1 MLARLHAQAHE
12 IRLDL
17 HSRWLRRQER
27 AALRR
32 LGEDIA
38 TGTENEDTELRGVLA
53 EIAVARQQLG
63 ALAEERAA
71 SLADDWADLPRV
83 ATWIQPLVMTRGFC
97 GRAVLSHKA
106 SVVHRRLASLHEAAG
121 TLAARR
127 GPTPRLR
134 ELAEARDWLERL
146 TSEREQRLAAFG
158 GTAHPAWLRR
168 AATESAGLAGALLR
182 QLRSTLLPK
191 APALA
196 GMVVGWW
203 ITNTYTD
210 SHLRSAL
217 RSLGIGHGGTHVVSG
232 STYKA
237 MSFWLPLLAAAV
249 CAYLGERLANSYR
262 ERTRDTETDPS
273 SRL

>member
-1 MLARLHAQAHE
+1 MFARLQAQAHE

-38 TGTENEDTELRGVLA
+38 TGTENENTELRAVRA
-53 EIAVARQQLG
+53 EISAARQQLG
-63 ALAEERAA
+63 VLAEERAS
-71 SLADDWADLPRV
+71 SLAGDRADLRRV
-83 ATWIQPLVMTRGFC
+83 ATWIQPLVIIRGLC
-97 GRAVLSHKA
+97 GRAVLYHRASAVHK
-106 SVVHRRLASLHEAAG
+106 RLASLHEAAG
-121 TLAARR
+121 TLAASR
-127 GPTPRLR
+127 GPMPQRR
-134 ELAEARDWLERL
+134 ELVEARDWLERV
-146 TSEREQRLAAFG
+146 TSERDQRLAAFG

-168 AATESAGLAGALLR
+168 AAMEAAGLAGAFLK

-191 APALA
+191 VPALA
-196 GMVVGWW
+196 GMMVGWW

-217 RSLGIGHGGTHVVSG
+217 RSLGLGHGGTHVVSA

-237 MSFWLPLLAAAV
+237 MSF
-249 CAYLGERLANSYR
+249 
-262 ERTRDTETDPS
+262 
-273 SRL
+273 